1 MFWRQWRKSLTNY
14 DQQRELPNLKKE
26 YPEFRRVNGQ
36 VLYDVVNKLDTAFK
50 AFFGRMKRGETPG
63 FPRFKNR
70 DRYHSFTL
78 SQNGWKL
85 EGRNLYVTNI
95 GRFKLFLSMPIQ
107 GRIKTVTVSRN
118 STGKWFVSFSCD
130 DVPVTIL
137 PEAEKPEVGIDVG
150 LTSFLT
156 DSEGNKVDNP
166 KFFRESGKELRRR
179 QRSLARKKRGSNR
192 RARARQRVAL
202 LHEKIANQRKDFIN
216 KVALV
221 YLIIYQSIYVEKL
234 QIQNMVKNRHL
245 SKSISDA
252 SWGMFFQILKV
263 KAEGAGRR
271 VVEVNPRNTSQDCS
285 GCGAYVPKKL
295 SVRLHRCP
303 ACGLVMDRDE
313 NSAMNLVLRGRAD
326 PANGKLEVTRAC
338 SVIS

>member
-1 MFWRQWRKSLTNY
+1 MFWRQWRESLTGY
-14 DQQRELPNLKKE
+14 DQKYELPAFKKE
-26 YPEFRRVNGQ
+26 YPEFKRVSSQ
-36 VLYDVVNKLDTAFK
+36 TLYDVVDRVHRAYQS
-50 AFFGRMKRGETPG
+50 FFSRIRRGESPG

-78 SQNGWKL
+78 QQNGWKL
-85 EGRNLYVTNI
+85 EGRNLHITNV
-95 GRFKLFLSMPIQ
+95 GRFKLFLSRPIQ
-107 GRIKTVTVSRN
+107 GRIKTVTVSRS
-118 STGKWFVSFSCD
+118 STGKWFVLFSCD

-137 PEAEKPEVGIDVG
+137 PKTEKQEVGLDVG

-156 DSEGNKVDNP
+156 DSEGNKVENP
-166 KFFRESGKELRRR
+166 RFFRESEKKLRRA
-179 QRSLARKKRGSNR
+179 QRKLSRRKRGSRR
-192 RARARQRVAL
+192 RARARQQVAL
-202 LHEKIANQRKDFIN
+202 VHEKITNQRKDFMN
-216 KVALV
+216 KVALT
-221 YLIIYQSIYVEKL
+221 YLILYQTIYVEKL
-234 QIQNMVKNRHL
+234 QIQNMVKNNNL

-295 SVRLHRCP
+295 SVRVHRCP

-313 NSAMNLVLRGRAD
+313 NSAVNLVLRGRASLVD
-326 PANGKLEVTRAC
+326 VKFEVTRAC
-338 SVIS
+338 P